1 MLQFCQDKLTHRLSV
16 RFWRLKPV
24 AQCSIIMQKE
34 KLYGKTLNELITV
47 TKRIGSPGFAAK
59 QISDW
64 LYKKE
69 IQSID
74 EMTNLSKKTREL
86 LSVDYGIVLSA
97 PVKETISSEIPLF
110 NFGINFNSLLK

>member
-1 MLQFCQDKLTHRLSV
+1 
-16 RFWRLKPV
+16 
-24 AQCSIIMQKE
+24 MQKE
-34 KLYGKTLNELITV
+34 KLYGKTLNELIAV
-47 TKRIGSPGFAAK
+47 TKRIGLPGFAAK

-86 LSVDYGIVLSA
+86 LSIDYEIGLSA
-97 PVKETISSEIPLF
+97 H
-110 NFGINFNSLLK
+110 LLMNQKALTEQKNIFIKY